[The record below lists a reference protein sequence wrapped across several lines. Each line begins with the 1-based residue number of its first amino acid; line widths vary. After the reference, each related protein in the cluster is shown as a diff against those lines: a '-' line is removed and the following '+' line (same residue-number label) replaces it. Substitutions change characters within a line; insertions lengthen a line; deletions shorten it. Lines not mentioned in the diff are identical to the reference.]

1 MSSERAPREKPSP
14 SDPDGGQKP
23 HKLRLAK
30 SLRKTVRGLHKG
42 TLWTL
47 GILAGLIVL
56 LFIASFFVDEPMRAT
71 MERKMNERLTG
82 YSVRLPRLHFQ
93 LLGLS
98 VTLYDLTVSQKANP
112 DPPVAVI
119 PKLHASVQWGELFTG
134 HIVSDFRFDRP
145 RIRVNR
151 PQLHKEATDATPI
164 KERGWQQAALAIYPF
179 KINHLRVND
188 GDFVYIDE
196 DPKKPLHIAHL
207 SLSASNIRN
216 IHSRDRTYPSPVH
229 AEGIIFEKGRGVV
242 DGHADFLAEPY
253 AGVHVL
259 YNVQKV
265 PLDALRPLS
274 ARSNLVLKGG
284 EFDSDGELEY
294 APKAKLVRVKNLTV
308 AGLYLD
314 YVHTPQTAAAESAR
328 KEKVKAVAKDAAN
341 KGVVLKLDKFDV
353 VRSNLGLVNK
363 TKNPP
368 YRLYFADA
376 SGHVANLSNQF
387 SQGPAVATLRGKFMG
402 NGQSVAT
409 FRYRP
414 NKSQPDFDLDLA
426 IEDTDMTAMNDILR
440 AYGKFDVTAG
450 KFSMYAQLRVKDGQM
465 NGYVKPF
472 FEGMKVY
479 DPEQDRQ
486 KSFFHKLY
494 EMIVGGLAHL
504 LENKKTKDVATQ
516 ADISGP
522 VGSAKASAGQIIG
535 RVFENAFVKAI
546 LPGFSQQIERLRGKR

>member
-1 MSSERAPREKPSP
+1 MSLMSSERAHRERPAP
-14 SDPDGGQKP
+14 PAPAGGQKQRKP
-23 HKLRLAK
+23 RIPK
-30 SLRKTVRGLHKG
+30 SLRKALARVPRVAHRTFWVLVGL
-42 TLWTL
+42 L
-47 GILAGLIVL
+47 VL

-71 MERKMNERLTG
+71 MERKINERLTG

-119 PKLHASVQWGELFTG
+119 PKLHASVQWGEIFTG
-134 HIVSDFRFDRP
+134 HIVSDFRLDRP

-151 PQLHKEATDATPI
+151 PQLRKEASDATPI

-253 AGVHVL
+253 AGIHVL

-265 PLDALRPLS
+265 PLDALGPLS
-274 ARSNLVLKGG
+274 ARSNLILKGG
-284 EFDSDGELEY
+284 EFDSDGEVEY

-308 AGLYLD
+308 AGLTLD

-328 KEKVKAVAKDAAN
+328 KEKVKAVAKDAGN
-341 KGVVLKLDKFDV
+341 KGIVLKLDKFDV
-353 VRSNLGLVNK
+353 VRSNIGLVNK
-363 TKNPP
+363 TKTPP
-368 YRLYFADA
+368 YRLFFSGADA
-376 SGHVANLSNQF
+376 HVSNL
-387 SQGPAVATLRGKFMG
+387 
-402 NGQSVAT
+402 
-409 FRYRP
+409 
-414 NKSQPDFDLDLA
+414 
-426 IEDTDMTAMNDILR
+426 
-440 AYGKFDVTAG
+440 
-450 KFSMYAQLRVKDGQM
+450 
-465 NGYVKPF
+465 
-472 FEGMKVY
+472 
-479 DPEQDRQ
+479 
-486 KSFFHKLY
+486 
-494 EMIVGGLAHL
+494 
-504 LENKKTKDVATQ
+504 
-516 ADISGP
+516 
-522 VGSAKASAGQIIG
+522 
-535 RVFENAFVKAI
+535 
-546 LPGFSQQIERLRGKR
+546 